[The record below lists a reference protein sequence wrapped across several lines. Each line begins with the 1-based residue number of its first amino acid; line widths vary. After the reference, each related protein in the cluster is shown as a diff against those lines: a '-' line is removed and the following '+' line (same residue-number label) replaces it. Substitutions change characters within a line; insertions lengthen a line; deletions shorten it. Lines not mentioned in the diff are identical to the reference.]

1 MLGPEAGFTGCP
13 QVSPALTGSPIPT
26 SSTRCHMI
34 PEFSLVTPNS
44 HPRTPQGHRPEAPTS
59 TTSCCRQPPARP
71 SFASM
76 IAPRRAYLEPLF
88 CLLRRFHRSGD
99 GSLESGRDPTSCSSV
114 ARKYGILFLRRNWS
128 PLVFAVLRIWAVCSW
143 VRPRAW

>member
-1 MLGPEAGFTGCP
+1 
-13 QVSPALTGSPIPT
+13 VSPGLPRSHG
-26 SSTRCHMI
+26 
-34 PEFSLVTPNS
+34 FSHSYLVYPVSHDSRIQPRYS